1 MSNSAGNN
9 PPKKFMTAVLLSFF
23 LGSLGLDRFYL
34 GYPRLGIL
42 KLLTMGGF
50 GFWTVFDFILIVTRQ
65 LLSAD
70 GQPLA

>member
-1 MSNSAGNN
+1 MSESSSNK

-23 LGSLGLDRFYL
+23 LGSLGIDRFYL

-50 GFWTVFDFILIVTRQ
+50 GIWTVFDFIFIVTRQ
-65 LLSAD
+65 LVSAD

>member
-1 MSNSAGNN
+1 MIESASTK

-23 LGSLGLDRFYL
+23 LGSLGIDRFYL

-42 KLLTMGGF
+42 KFLTMGGF
-50 GFWTVFDFILIVTRQ
+50 GIWTVLDFIFIVTRQ

>member
-1 MSNSAGNN
+1 MSNSAGKN
-9 PPKKFMTAVLLSFF
+9 PPKRFMTAVLLSFF